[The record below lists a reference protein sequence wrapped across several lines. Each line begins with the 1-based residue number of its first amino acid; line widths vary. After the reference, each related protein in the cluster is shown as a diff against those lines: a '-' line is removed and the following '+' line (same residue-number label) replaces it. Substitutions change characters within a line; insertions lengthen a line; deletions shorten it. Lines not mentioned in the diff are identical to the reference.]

1 MKPGT
6 LMKFY
11 DRVAMII
18 CEATWDD
25 IAKTY
30 RMEDLSED
38 QIWTFKSR
46 FKSGVIKYWIVLVE
60 EQLYVV
66 NGDVL
71 KSLEAGG
78 WVHEI

>member
-6 LMKFY
+6 LMKYY

-18 CEATWDD
+18 REASWDD
-25 IAKTY
+25 FVIMHGKDFKT
-30 RMEDLSED
+30 LSD
-38 QIWTFKSR
+38 HQIWT

-60 EQLYVV
+60 EQLYLV

-71 KSLEAGG
+71 KSLEAAA
-78 WVHEI
+78 